1 MSRFVP
7 GWKRLE
13 VTMLSTQT
21 LKNAARPLQWIAT
34 IAQFVLGRVKRVAI
48 AIVHRRNIEVLARF
62 DDRMLADIGLTR
74 NDLRFVFGE
83 PFWRDP
89 FPLLARYA
97 GERRAAWRHPGGN
110 DPTRVAAAPS
120 IVPEAPA
127 RRAADAGSLAA

>member
-1 MSRFVP
+1 
-7 GWKRLE
+7 
-13 VTMLSTQT
+13 MLSTQT

-34 IAQFVLGRVKRVAI
+34 IAQFVLGPVKRAAI
-48 AIVHRRNIEVLARF
+48 AIVHRRHIEVLARF

-97 GERRAAWRHPGGN
+97 GERRTEWRRPASN
-110 DPTRVAAAPS
+110 DPSRVTPAPS
-120 IVPEAPA
+120 IVGLEVTMRLTGRMDMGASLG
-127 RRAADAGSLAA
+127 AAILRGMLADR

>member
-7 GWKRLE
+7 GLKRLE

-34 IAQFVLGRVKRVAI
+34 IAQLVLGPVKRAAI
-48 AIVHRRNIEVLARF
+48 AIVHRRHIEVLARF

-97 GERRAAWRHPGGN
+97 GERRTEWRRPASN
-110 DPTRVAAAPS
+110 DPSRVTPAPS
-120 IVPEAPA
+120 IVPEGNA